1 MQRKNIEVKN
11 DFKHYTEL
19 TYGEKLVKEKT
30 ILLEQKDTHKD
41 WLSKTSNVEH
51 KNIGDKIDLTVER
64 KKSFYKYGIKLTC
77 KAFTKEPYFRF
88 DSDGPAHRNKSND
101 IPLSEQ
107 KITTPHFNCF
117 DKKGRAIAYKTDIL
131 KKEGDSKAIAENIEF
146 GLSHFFQETNI
157 NQHGGKIVPV
167 IELKVPE
174 LFVDNAETD
183 PLNGVNFIN

>member
-1 MQRKNIEVKN
+1 MQRKNIEIKS
-11 DFKHYTEL
+11 DFEYYSDL
-19 TYGEKLVKEKT
+19 TYGEKSVKENP
-30 ILLEQKDTHKD
+30 ILLEQKITHKD
-41 WLSKTSNVEH
+41 WLTNKSNVEH
-51 KNIGDKIDLTVER
+51 RNIGEKIDLTVER

-77 KAFTKEPYFRF
+77 KEFTKEPYFRF
-88 DSDGPAHRNKSND
+88 DSDGPAHRNKLKE

-117 DKKGRAIAYKTDIL
+117 NKEGIAIAYKTDAL
-131 KKEGDSKAIAENIEF
+131 KNEGNSKAIVENIEF

-157 NQHGGKIVPV
+157 NQDKGNEIPE

-174 LFVDNAETD
+174 LFEDKTETD

>member
-11 DFKHYTEL
+11 DFEYYTEL
-19 TYGEKLVKEKT
+19 THGEKSVKENP
-30 ILLEQKDTHKD
+30 ILLEQKVTHKD
-41 WLSKTSNVEH
+41 WLSKNSNVEH
-51 KNIGDKIDLTVER
+51 RNIGEKIDLTVER

-77 KAFTKEPYFRF
+77 KDFTKEPYFRF

-117 DKKGRAIAYKTDIL
+117 DKEGTAIAYKTDTL
-131 KKEGDSKAIAENIEF
+131 KNEGDSKAIVENIEF
-146 GLSHFFQETNI
+146 GLSHFFQEANI
-157 NQHGGKIVPV
+157 NQDDEKVIPV

-174 LFVDNAETD
+174 LFEDNTETD